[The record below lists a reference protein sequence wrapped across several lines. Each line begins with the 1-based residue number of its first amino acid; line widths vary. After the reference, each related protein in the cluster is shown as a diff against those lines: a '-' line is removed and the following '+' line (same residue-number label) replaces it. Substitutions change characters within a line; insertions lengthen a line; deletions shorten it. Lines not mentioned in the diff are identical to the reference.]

1 ISRSHAEWPLV
12 ELVVRAIV
20 SDGSF
25 RLVRIAAGGVAP
37 VPLRLFTAEAAAQGA
52 AATTATVS
60 KAAENA
66 IDGAKAL
73 PQTSYK
79 LELLRNL
86 VRDLLGSVLASAT

>member
-37 VPLRLFTAEAAAQGA
+37 VPLRLFAAEAAARGA
-52 AATTATVS
+52 AATMATVS
-60 KAAENA
+60 KVAETA
-66 IDGAKAL
+66 IDGANPL

-79 LELLRNL
+79 VELLRNL
-86 VRDLLGSVLASAT
+86 VRDLLGSMLGSAT